1 MIKNNMEK
9 TRLIRLTKN
18 RGCYITKVFL
28 PKDTTVYADYIVA
41 DMWHITLGKD
51 SKISFSVIEDDDF
64 VFVE

>member
-1 MIKNNMEK
+1 MRKH
-9 TRLIRLTKN
+9 RLIRLTRN

-28 PKDTTVYADYIVA
+28 PKDTTVYANYIVA

-51 SKISFSVIEDDDF
+51 SKISFSVIENEDF